1 MSVIKTES
9 ITKIYKQGQD
19 EVRAVDNVSLSIEPG
34 EFAAITGQSGS
45 GKTTLLNLLGGI
57 APQPPAVSTL
67 MT

>member
-19 EVRAVDNVSLSIEPG
+19 EVHAVDNVSLSIEPG
-34 EFAAITGQSGS
+34 EFTAITGQSGS

-57 APQPPAVSTL
+57 APPNL
-67 MT
+67 RLCLH